1 MPTSLIRQKCK
12 IEVAIIP
19 YLRLHQTLSRLSRW
33 RRRQVRKNRF
43 SNQRRISSA
52 ARSFVRRRL
61 RLVNKTSAAASV
73 LGIMH
78 STHSSSPSQSVGRSV
93 GRWDCLRTS
102 SFLGNG
108 GGAGSHGSLDRGVQR
123 IPINRVPSMSNTLN
137 IAANNANCK
146 GSCLHRPSVRFLL
159 KKGQLEFAFETNVRE
174 QCCNQ
179 RGR

>member
-78 STHSSSPSQSVGRSV
+78 SLLLSPHPVGRSV
-93 GRWDCLRTS
+93 GRLDCLRTS